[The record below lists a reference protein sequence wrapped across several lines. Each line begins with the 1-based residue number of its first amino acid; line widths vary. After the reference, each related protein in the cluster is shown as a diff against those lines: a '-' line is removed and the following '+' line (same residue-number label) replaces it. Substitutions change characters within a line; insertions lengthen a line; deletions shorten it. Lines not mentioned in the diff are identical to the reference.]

1 MGTQIKGAVLKS
13 LLKELAVRDASQL
26 IRDSVMTEILS
37 RISDFSEEVNHFEKK
52 YNKKFDEF
60 HNDYKTNDEDF
71 KKYDDLMA
79 WEFALQ
85 GKQYWEKKL
94 EARKKEAF

>member
-1 MGTQIKGAVLKS
+1 MGTQVNEGFLNS
-13 LLKELAVRDASQL
+13 LLKELAIRDVSQL
-26 IRDSVMTEILS
+26 IKDSLITEILS
-37 RISDFSEEVNHFEKK
+37 RLSDFASEVEHFEAK
-52 YNKKFDEF
+52 YHKKFDEF
-60 HNDYKTNDEDF
+60 SKEYEANEEDF

-94 EARKKEAF
+94 KEAKRVL